1 MSVAVAVVSAAG
13 AGLATDSLRVDLA
26 TGQPATGF
34 VKHVAAGRRIA
45 AFTGVCDWNGKPV
58 SAWLATALDKARSL
72 DEVPD
77 EFLRAAGQDLV
88 AAYRQWV
95 DFTGGQSRPENFL
108 TILAISTESGHGEA
122 LDMWTTAESGL
133 LTFTGTKVQPSTGT
147 TVLASGAVDG
157 ALYGYTPS
165 GRTDRIAAVYQRV
178 STDIA
183 KQEQIDA
190 EWDSV
195 TCADH
200 AASLVRAAILR
211 QAGITRPA
219 WWPDA
224 LPVLAGPVHQAAAP

>member
-26 TGQPATGF
+26 TGRASTGF

-58 SAWLATALDKARSL
+58 SAWLATALDQARSL
-72 DEVPD
+72 DEVPG
-77 EFLRAAGQDLV
+77 EFLRVAGQDLV
-88 AAYRQWV
+88 TAYHQWI
-95 DFTGGQSRPENFL
+95 DFTGGQSRPEDFL
-108 TILAISTESGHGEA
+108 SILAVSTEAGHGEA
-122 LDMWTTAESGL
+122 LDVWTRTESGL
-133 LTFTGTKVQPSTGT
+133 LTFAGTTIEPSAGT
-147 TVLASGAVDG
+147 TVLASGTVDG
-157 ALYGYTPS
+157 ALYGRTPQ
-165 GRTDRIAAVYQRV
+165 GRTDRIAAVCQRV

-211 QAGITRPA
+211 QAGIARPA
-219 WWPDA
+219 WWPA
-224 LPVLAGPVHQAAAP
+224 AMPVLARPVHQAAAP